1 MTNKQKIIYG
11 SVAGVVAVFGII
23 LFLFMGQSNTNP
35 TTSQNTSKL
44 PKIDNAKVEK
54 RINHEL
60 FTMSGFG
67 TYIENIDNYDDNT
80 YVDGETLGSR
90 TITGAVADSI
100 GFSHEGE
107 PVGSFFDLLEK
118 DKIVDL
124 KTKWEPDG
132 NAFVAR
138 GYFIDKVNG
147 EKYPFAFEFNA
158 DYRILQEWFGDN
170 IKI

>member
-1 MTNKQKIIYG
+1 M
-11 SVAGVVAVFGII
+11 AGVVAVFGII
-23 LFLFMGQSNTNP
+23 LFLFIGQSNTSS

-44 PKIDNAKVEK
+44 PKIDNAKVAK
-54 RINHEL
+54 RINHEM
-60 FTMSGFG
+60 FTHIG
-67 TYIENIDNYDDNT
+67 TYIENIDNFDDNT
-80 YVDGETLGSR
+80 YVDGETLGTR
-90 TITGAVADSI
+90 TLYDAIADSV
-100 GFSHEGE
+100 SYDNNGE
-107 PVGSFFDLLEK
+107 HVYNIDEILEQN
-118 DKIVDL
+118 KIDDL
-124 KTKWEPDG
+124 KTKWETDG